1 LNPDLP
7 GALYWR
13 GVAKERLGDFAGAK
27 LDFDMAEALK
37 PPFAAVPE

>member
-7 GALYWR
+7 GALYWH
-13 GVAKERLGDFAGAK
+13 GVANERLGDFAGVK

-37 PPFAAVPE
+37 PGFVATPE